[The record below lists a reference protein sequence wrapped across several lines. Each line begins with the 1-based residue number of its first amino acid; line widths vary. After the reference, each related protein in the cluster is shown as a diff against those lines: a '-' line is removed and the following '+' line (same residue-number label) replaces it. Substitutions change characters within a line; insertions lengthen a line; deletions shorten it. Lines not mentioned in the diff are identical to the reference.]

1 MIAHERRL
9 YAARA
14 MPDAQLAYAGLSRQA
29 ELVRNGEVS
38 SRELVELYLERIE
51 RHDPRL
57 NAFHAVLAEQALAEA
72 DQADGR
78 RGAREELPLLGV
90 PIAIKDDMDVAGVVT
105 SRGTSAHGG
114 PAAADA
120 EVVRRLRAGGAVIL
134 GKTHVPELEILPVT
148 DSPTCG
154 ITRNPWDLDRTPG
167 GSSGGS
173 AAAVAAGLVGAAI
186 GSDGAGSI
194 RIPAGCCGLVGLK
207 PQRGRVSSAPQL
219 DHWQGLTSWGV
230 LARRVEDVALF
241 HDVVNDYGPSFVGA
255 ASDEPAALRIAV
267 AINAPPGVIARPD
280 DEQRQAVA
288 LAVEHLRSLGHTTFD
303 TKLDYGALGP
313 NLLARYWR
321 GIHDDA
327 RAMAHPERLSR
338 RTRGY
343 ARLGAAVTAAGA
355 RRARAREAGDRQR
368 LCRIFERADLVLT
381 PQFTRRPVPVME
393 WEGLGAVRTY
403 LGTSA
408 FVPYNGA
415 FNHTGQPA
423 MAVPVGAT
431 ADGFPLAV
439 QLAAPPDGEPTLLAL
454 AAQLQRVVGWPDR
467 RPPGFE

>member
-1 MIAHERRL
+1 
-9 YAARA
+9 
-14 MPDAQLAYAGLSRQA
+14 MPSADLAYAGLSRQA
-29 ELVRNGEVS
+29 QLVRSGDVS
-38 SRELVELYLERIE
+38 SRELVELCLERIE
-51 RHDPRL
+51 RHDGTL
-57 NAFHAVLAEQALAEA
+57 NAFHAVLAEEALAEA
-72 DQADGR
+72 EQADAR
-78 RGAREELPLLGV
+78 RKAGEDSALLGV

-120 EVVRRLRAGGAVIL
+120 EVVRRLRAAGAIII

-148 DSPTCG
+148 ESPTCG
-154 ITRNPWDLDRTPG
+154 ITRNPWDLGRTPG

-173 AAAVAAGLVGAAI
+173 AAAVAAGLVGAAV

-207 PQRGRVSSAPQL
+207 PQAGRISSAPHV

-230 LARRVEDVALF
+230 LARRVQDVALF
-241 HDVVNDYGPSFVGA
+241 HDAVNEYGPSFVEAVGR
-255 ASDEPAALRIAV
+255 EPAGLRVAV
-267 AINAPPGVIARPD
+267 ALNAPRGVVARPD
-280 DEQRQAVA
+280 AEQRRAVA
-288 LAVEHLRSLGHTTFD
+288 LATEQLRGLGHTTFEAA
-303 TKLDYGALGP
+303 LDYGVLGP
-313 NLLARYWR
+313 SLIARYWR

-327 RAMAHPERLSR
+327 RRMPHSERLSR

-343 ARLGAAVTAAGA
+343 ARLGATVTAGGA
-355 RRARAREAGDRQR
+355 RRARGREVADRER

-393 WEGLGAVRTY
+393 WEGLGALRTY

-408 FVPYNGA
+408 FVPYNAA

-423 MAVPVGAT
+423 MTLPAGA
-431 ADGFPLAV
+431 ADDGFPLAV
-439 QLAAPPDGEPTLLAL
+439 QLVAPPEGEPTLLAV
-454 AAQLQRVVGWPDR
+454 AAQLQQAIAWPER
-467 RPPGFE
+467 RPPGFT